1 MSRNMNELS
10 TRNPLAEQLPP
21 LLQTE
26 LERAK
31 TVNDTKMSQMQIQDL
46 KAMHGQ
52 VLNDLSRM
60 TGSAKEYDQRNE
72 TNTFDSGRHEHAPVK
87 LEYLVLVEQEKE
99 LSALLISKE

>member
-72 TNTFDSGRHEHAPVK
+72 TNTFDSGRHKHAPVK
-87 LEYLVLVEQEKE
+87 LEYLALVEQEKE